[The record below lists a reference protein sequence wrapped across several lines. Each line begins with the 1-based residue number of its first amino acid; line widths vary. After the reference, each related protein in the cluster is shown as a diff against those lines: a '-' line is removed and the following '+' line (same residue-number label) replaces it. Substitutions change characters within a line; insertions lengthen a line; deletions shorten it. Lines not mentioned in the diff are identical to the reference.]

1 MAEGQ
6 EAQADVRT
14 VKIRRRYYI
23 DIVAIGLA
31 LSCAIAAVY
40 LEVPLTYVVS
50 ASTER
55 VTIRSEA
62 PGAISQWYLNDI
74 EINRA
79 CENNWEPFSGTV
91 RIEPATVV
99 IVERIARG
107 SLLIDVRPATDAASK
122 VLARLEHEESSEI
135 SVAQQCFSITVDDL
149 EERSK
154 RGQTVVLPINGYI
167 EVGRR
172 PRHETIQFV
181 PLLRSG
187 SVRVVGQTL
196 LGGATYD
203 AGTLSLG
210 MGDEFVL
217 EEPTSG
223 SGLVVADQNPGLKV
237 VSHTAGARAFVRRF
251 GAQPQK
257 ISASLWVR
265 IERDPTITALV
276 AATVFILSTLVS
288 LRKWFRRQAGDEQA

>member
-1 MAEGQ
+1 M
-6 EAQADVRT
+6 
-14 VKIRRRYYI
+14 KIRRRYYI
-23 DIVAIGLA
+23 DIASIGLA
-31 LSCAIAAVY
+31 LTCAIAAVC

-50 ASTER
+50 ADTER
-55 VTIRSEA
+55 VTVQSEA
-62 PGAISQWYLNDI
+62 PGATSQWYLNDV
-74 EINRA
+74 EINRS

-91 RIEPATVV
+91 RIEPATKV

-107 SLLIDVRPATDAASK
+107 SLLIDVRPTAKSGNQI
-122 VLARLEHEESSEI
+122 LARLESEQSSEI
-135 SVAQQCFSITVDDL
+135 SIAQHCFCIAIDDI

-154 RGQTVVLPINGYI
+154 QGETVVLPINGYI

-203 AGTLSLG
+203 AETLSLG
-210 MGDEFVL
+210 MGDEFMV
-217 EEPTSG
+217 EAPVSG
-223 SGLVVADQNPGLKV
+223 SGLVVADQNPALRV

-251 GAQPQK
+251 GTQPQK

-276 AATVFILSTLVS
+276 AAIVVIPGALVS
-288 LRKWFRRQAGDEQA
+288 LRKWFRRKADDEKA